1 MPQMGQLNLLILKGE
16 YKVNQVT
23 NWLYKVVS
31 DKALAAVPVWLPHE
45 LLASIILVESE
56 FLSLL
61 LF

>member
-1 MPQMGQLNLLILKGE
+1 MPQMDQLNLLILKGE
-16 YKVNQVT
+16 DNVNQVT

-31 DKALAAVPVWLPHE
+31 DNALAAVPVWLPHD

-56 FLSLL
+56 FLLPL